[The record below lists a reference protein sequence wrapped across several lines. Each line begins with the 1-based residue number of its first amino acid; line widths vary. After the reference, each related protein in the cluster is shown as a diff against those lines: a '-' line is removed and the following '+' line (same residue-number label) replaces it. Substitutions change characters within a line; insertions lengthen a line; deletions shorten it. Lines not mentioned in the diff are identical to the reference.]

1 MDRYAYDV
9 GGNQIVHVAGRLSPV
24 LLLAA
29 ACVSLGGCVAGTVA
43 GAAVGV
49 AATTVKT
56 GVKVTGAVAG
66 AGVHATS
73 AVVHAATGGGKS

>member
-1 MDRYAYDV
+1 MHA
-9 GGNQIVHVAGRLSPV
+9 AGRLPPV
-24 LLLAA
+24 LLLAL
-29 ACVSLGGCVAGTVA
+29 ACVSLGGCVVGTVA

-66 AGVHATS
+66 AGVHARG
-73 AVVHAATGGGKS
+73 AAVHAATGGGKS